1 MIRYPFSEFKI
12 ISPDRD
18 TKEIPFILSNEQ
30 YKYFTKDQDEWSKCL
45 KLIEANGFDS
55 VYVVN
60 SITDRGIKV
69 WEKASETI

>member
-12 ISPDRD
+12 ISSENSR
-18 TKEIPFILSNEQ
+18 EVPFILSKEQ
-30 YKYFTKDQDEWSKCL
+30 YKYFTKDEDEWSKCL

-60 SITDRGIKV
+60 SITDKGLKV
-69 WEKASETI
+69 WEIL